1 MYPVI
6 NYIVTGEIGGFSG
19 MYIIIIGAG
28 KVGYF
33 LAKRLTGNKHTVS
46 IIDKNKLVCEET
58 AREIE
63 ALVINGD
70 GCDPKILEEAGIS
83 RADVIAAV
91 TGDDEDNLIICQ
103 LAKERFSVQ
112 RTVGRVN
119 NPDNEHTF
127 SELGIDI
134 PVDSTNIIAKIIEEE
149 VSFSDF
155 VTLMSFKR
163 GKLAIVRV
171 DLPEDSP
178 VINKEIKD
186 IILPENSVLVSIL
199 RGDDVIV
206 PKGNTILKPG
216 DDVVALTLIGNEPQL
231 LNLLAGKL

>member
-1 MYPVI
+1 
-6 NYIVTGEIGGFSG
+6 
-19 MYIIIIGAG
+19 MYILIIGAG

-33 LAKRLTGNKHTVS
+33 LAKRLTLNKHTVS
-46 IIDKNKLVCEET
+46 IIDKNKTVCEET
-58 AREIE
+58 AKEIE
-63 ALVINGD
+63 ILVINGD
-70 GCDPKILEEAGIS
+70 GCDPKILEEAGIL
-83 RADVIAAV
+83 RADVVAAV

-103 LAKERFSVQ
+103 LAKERFNIQ
-112 RTVGRVN
+112 RTVGCVN

-134 PVDSTNIIAKIIEEE
+134 PVDATKIIAKIIEEE

-178 VINKEIKD
+178 VINKEVKD
-186 IILPENSVLVSIL
+186 IILPEDSVLVSIL

-206 PKGNTILKPG
+206 PKGNTVLLPG

-231 LNLLAGKL
+231 LSLLAGKL

>member
-1 MYPVI
+1 
-6 NYIVTGEIGGFSG
+6 
-19 MYIIIIGAG
+19 MYILIIGAG

-33 LAKRLTGNKHTVS
+33 LAKRLTANKHTVS
-46 IIDKNKLVCEET
+46 IVDKNRDICEE
-58 AREIE
+58 AAKEIE
-63 ALVINGD
+63 ALVVNGD
-70 GCDPKILEEAGIS
+70 GCDPKILEEAGVL
-83 RADVIAAV
+83 RADVVAAV

-103 LAKERFSVQ
+103 LAKERFKIQ

-134 PVDSTNIIAKIIEEE
+134 PVDATKIISKIIEEE

-178 VINKEIKD
+178 VINKEVKD
-186 IILPENSVLVSIL
+186 ILLPEDSVLVSIL

-206 PKGNTILKPG
+206 PKGNTVLLPG
-216 DDVVALTLIGNEPQL
+216 DDVVALTIIGNEPQL